1 MSILAIVVFKQQKR
15 YRPLMTNTNAHYK
28 YFRIVLTDHDGKSKA
43 IYLYDKN
50 TTSILKRL
58 NSIYDTDYEI
68 TKLTELDV
76 LDTRI

>member
-1 MSILAIVVFKQQKR
+1 
-15 YRPLMTNTNAHYK
+15 MTNKSNMHYK

-58 NSIYDTDYEI
+58 KTIYDKDYEI
-68 TKLTELDV
+68 TKLTVLDV